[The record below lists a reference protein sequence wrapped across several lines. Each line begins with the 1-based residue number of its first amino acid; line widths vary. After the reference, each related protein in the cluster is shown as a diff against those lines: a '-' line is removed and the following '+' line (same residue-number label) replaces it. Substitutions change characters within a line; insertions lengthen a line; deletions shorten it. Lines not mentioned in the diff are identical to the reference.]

1 MAKESKAKQ
10 SEPFRKWLAGEY
22 LKQQA
27 ITIEPLSLG
36 AVVSSG
42 GKAPNIDEDEQGPL
56 VRIPIVAVVDWLTS
70 KELDPTEALAE
81 AVAAGWL
88 NPVCSTIENP
98 LGQKSGFRF
107 ISAKVLGRKPKAKSV
122 GRNRETEPEQW
133 ERLDTLWQ
141 DFLKECDENTA
152 KKLSGQQKRSIEH
165 FVYWAKL
172 QGHEYEVAT
181 VRKIKKA
188 EREYR
193 SKQRRN

>member
-10 SEPFRKWLAGEY
+10 SELFRRWLAGEY

-27 ITIEPLSLG
+27 ITVGPPSLG

-42 GKAPNIDEDEQGPL
+42 GKVPNIDEDEQGRL
-56 VRIPIVAVVDWLTS
+56 VRVPTAKAVDWLVS
-70 KELDPTEALAE
+70 KGLDPTESLSH

-98 LGQKSGFRF
+98 LGKRWGFRF
-107 ISAKVLGRKPKAKSV
+107 ISAKVLGAKPSTKSV

-133 ERLDTLWQ
+133 ERLNTLWQ
-141 DFLKECDENTA
+141 AFLKECDENAA
-152 KKLSGQQKRSIEH
+152 KKLGGQRKRSIEH

-172 QGHEYEVAT
+172 QGHEYEVAA
-181 VRKIKKA
+181 VRKIRKA
-188 EREYR
+188 EREYN